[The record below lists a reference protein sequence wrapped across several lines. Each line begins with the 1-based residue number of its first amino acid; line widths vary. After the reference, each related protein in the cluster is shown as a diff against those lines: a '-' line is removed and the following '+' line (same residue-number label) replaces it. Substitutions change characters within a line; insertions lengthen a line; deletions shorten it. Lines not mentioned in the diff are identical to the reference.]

1 MHGCLWM
8 MKYGSPG
15 ISCFLFSCAGIFIV
29 QFSVVAVL
37 IEFWKQ
43 LTFNRIRNSH
53 CFYLVFSTKCCE
65 TLSVQ
70 VRMARQDLQDHE
82 TTCWAFQPS
91 TLPSSESANVANV
104 ANVAP
109 PLPSPESASLHKIL
123 PDLPLEDV
131 VKIVWSTQR
140 KIISQDSQQF
150 VQNIC
155 RGNTLWEIAFAI
167 ICNCTSSCYCNCI
180 CIHAFVNIKIPIL
193 QPSQNCGAMCTN
205 YQEKPRS

>member
-1 MHGCLWM
+1 MNDKIW
-8 MKYGSPG
+8 KPG
-15 ISCFLFSCAGIFIV
+15 YFLFLIFLV

-53 CFYLVFSTKCCE
+53 CFHLVFSTKCCE

-180 CIHAFVNIKIPIL
+180 HAFVNIKIPIL